1 MIQDSTLFES
11 TLNPYPVYKEMR
23 QNNPVYYDPQRDN
36 WNIFRYKDVK
46 RVLSKYETFSSQFMR
61 DGSHRMEMPFTAS
74 MISSDPPRHRK
85 LRDLVTQAFTPKAIT
100 NLAPRISEIV
110 NNQIDQIIPAKPI
123 DFIEA
128 LAYPLPVI
136 VIAEMMG
143 IPLKDQE
150 RFKEWS
156 DIVVQ
161 SANFGGTIDPERFN
175 NPAILEMSQYFF
187 QLIEE
192 RKKEPGEDLISG
204 LLEANIDGEY
214 LDMIELLGFCALLLV
229 AGNETTTN
237 LLGNA
242 MLIFAEHP
250 EVWEQLKTDPNLI
263 PPAIEEVLR
272 YRSPVQSMFRV
283 AKTDVHIA
291 GGTIPEGARV
301 VAWIGSANHDEE
313 MFPRADEFELKRSP
327 NKHLAFGQGI
337 HYCLGAPLA
346 RLEARIALKAVLNR
360 YGKVDL
366 APDTKLERIPSNLI
380 YGLKQLPIRFL
391 LH

>member
-1 MIQDSTLFES
+1 MKIDLTSLEQNFD
-11 TLNPYPVYKEMR
+11 PYPVYKDMR
-23 QNNPVYYDPQRDN
+23 RNNPVYYDHQRDN
-36 WNIFRYKDVK
+36 WNIFRYEDVK

-85 LRDLVTQAFTPKAIT
+85 LRDLVNQAFTPRAIT

-110 NNQIDQIIPAKPI
+110 NMQIKQIIPGEPF
-123 DFIEA
+123 DFIET

-143 IPLKDQE
+143 IPVKDQE
-150 RFKEWS
+150 RFKGWS

-192 RKKEPGEDLISG
+192 RKDEPGDDLISG
-204 LLEANIDGEY
+204 LLEANIEGEH
-214 LDMIELLGFCALLLV
+214 LNMIELLGFCALLLV

-242 MLIFAEHP
+242 MLTFAEHP
-250 EVWEQLKTDPNLI
+250 EVWEKLKVDPNLI
-263 PPAIEEVLR
+263 TLAIEEVLR
-272 YRSPVQSMFRV
+272 FRSPVQSMFRV

-291 GGTIPEGARV
+291 GQIIPEGGRI
-301 VAWIGSANHDEE
+301 VAWIGSANHDGE
-313 MFPRADEFELKRSP
+313 MFTRADEFNIERSP

-346 RLEARIALKAVLNR
+346 RLESKIALETVLKCF
-360 YGKVDL
+360 GKVEL
-366 APDTKLERIPSNLI
+366 IPETNLERIPSNLI
-380 YGLKQLPIRFL
+380 YGLKQLPLKFL
-391 LH
+391 SI

>member
-1 MIQDSTLFES
+1 MISQLEQMLD
-11 TLNPYPVYKEMR
+11 PYPVYREMR
-23 QNNPVYYDPQRDN
+23 QSQPVYYDPRREN
-36 WNIFRYKDVK
+36 WNIFRYDDVK
-46 RVLSKYETFSSQFMR
+46 RVLSENDVFSSQFMR

-85 LRDLVTQAFTPKAIT
+85 LRDLVTQAFTPRAIANLGPRITEIVEKHLRAIT
-100 NLAPRISEIV
+100 PEE
-110 NNQIDQIIPAKPI
+110 PF

-143 IPLKDQE
+143 IPVEDQE

-156 DIVVQ
+156 DVVVQ
-161 SANFGGTIDPERFN
+161 SANFRGDIDPRNFSH
-175 NPAILEMSQYFF
+175 PAILEMSQYFF
-187 QLIEE
+187 KLIEK
-192 RKKEPGEDLISG
+192 RKEKPGDDLISG
-204 LLEANIDGEY
+204 LLEANIDGEH
-214 LDMIELLGFCALLLV
+214 LEMIELLGFCALLLV

-242 MLIFAEHP
+242 MLTFIEHP
-250 EVWEQLKTDPNLI
+250 EAWERLRANQDLV

-283 AKTDVHIA
+283 TKREVRV
-291 GGTIPEGARV
+291 GGETIPEGGRL

-313 MFPRADEFELKRSP
+313 QFPQPEEFDIERSP
-327 NKHLAFGQGI
+327 SRHVAFGHGI

-346 RLEARIALKAVLNR
+346 HLEAKIALEAVLER
-360 YGKVDL
+360 FQRVEL
-366 APDTKLERIPSNLI
+366 APNATLERMPSNLI
-380 YGLKQLPIRFL
+380 LGLKRLPVMVRG
-391 LH
+391 